1 MELPTEHIIII
12 FWAMALNSVYNF
24 RQYLIDSREKISK
37 IPSYFSKS
45 VGNCALEHARIGF
58 AASVGKF

>member
-1 MELPTEHIIII
+1 
-12 FWAMALNSVYNF
+12 MALNSVYNF